1 MWIGFKA
8 IRVICIVGIMI
19 PGWLHAALVFD
30 LDFTAAEGFVN
41 GSSLNNQVSMNSQPN
56 WVASNVNGAGYAS
69 YAGGWQRARNFTD
82 FTLEVGESVVI
93 ETTLRLTVSS
103 SLDANIYKLGFAEK
117 LIDSGGATPSIG
129 SVLHMNSDGS
139 YWIGASESDQQVL
152 IPASNATDWIQIVQ
166 TITRLSTPGQ
176 FQGEVTVS
184 NLTTG
189 VNLGNSLFA
198 WTQSTSDGSW
208 GGVMNASFRGT
219 HSPGV
224 PMEIDRWTV
233 STVAP
238 PEAITIEVDATR
250 TRSIGGIGSLDRYTW
265 FGVYHEAGFGN
276 KQVDGK
282 RIDEWIWEEGEMWPS
297 RGTIGFSQFT
307 EDPLRDGFI
316 DPASISDY
324 TGGLSR
330 YVTALGYDPNHKTV
344 FSGRGHGDHP
354 DFMCWPTHL
363 TSGVPTVSNH
373 VAHGEAVVRVL
384 DRISE
389 LGGLMPLWYEVT
401 NESTIPSN
409 FGWHFDADAW
419 DKLAEYHLGVSD
431 AIDASVYSNTVKVA
445 GPVDAYPYRDGSS
458 GDFSSWANRNQSF
471 VHQTGDRLDAYAMHV
486 YEQSNGKSS
495 YEDQL
500 ELFQIWHLG
509 RLPAFLDL
517 WENEQVMTW
526 GHTLPFVISE
536 YGLLDNPAGDSN
548 AFYQIRSYN
557 GILLSLLDRP
567 DVIDKMSAFL
577 PSYAPYNLA
586 SDRVLF
592 KSEDG
597 GSSYAKT
604 SYFEYLRFWH
614 DLKGD
619 YLFTNT
625 DNPHVLQHA
634 FLDGNTNLYL
644 VVQNNY
650 NNGFEIDVNVNLPV
664 GASVVSAEVQRLYEA
679 GNDIARAPFSA
690 VTDLNQVAIGIDE
703 TIMVR
708 IALTGL
714 SALPVWEE
722 TNHYGNRSLVP
733 MQAGV
738 VEDFSV
744 MLPTISG
751 STHSAGELHIG
762 LYAFE
767 GFSSGL
773 QSVSINGTLLSNL
786 PDLSYTAGAPR
797 YWTQISIPV
806 SESILQEGVNTI
818 SVVPAEGEAL
828 MKITSV
834 RLTSEQATDA
844 VLHADRDLDGMSDA
858 WEIAYGFEPADP
870 SDGVLDSDSD
880 GFDNA
885 QEYVSGTNPF
895 NAQSYLSVSGS
906 MEAGA
911 GYKLSFN
918 TVSNRVYT
926 IESTLNLQ
934 LEWSEWTN
942 GILGNNALME
952 LLDVEV
958 ESNQF
963 YRLNVHV
970 EE

>member
-1 MWIGFKA
+1 MSVGY
-8 IRVICIVGIMI
+8 IRIWALWIVGMAM
-19 PGWLHAALVFD
+19 PCWLCAGSVFD
-30 LDFTAAEGFVN
+30 LDFTADEGFVN
-41 GSSLNNQVSMNSQPN
+41 GSSLNDQVSMNSQPN
-56 WVASNVNGAGYAS
+56 WVASDVNGAGYAS

-82 FTLEVGESVVI
+82 FSLEVGESVVI
-93 ETTLRLTVSS
+93 ETILRLTAPGSI
-103 SLDANIYKLGFAEK
+103 DANIYTLGFAEE
-117 LIDSGGATPSIG
+117 LINSGGATPSIG
-129 SVLHMNSDGS
+129 SILHMNSDGS
-139 YWIGASESDQQVL
+139 YWVGASSAEQQVL
-152 IPASNATDWIQIVQ
+152 IPASYGTDWIKIVQ
-166 TITRLSTPGQ
+166 TITRRSTAGQ
-176 FQGEVTVS
+176 FGGVVSVS
-184 NLTTG
+184 NVTAG
-189 VNLGNSLFA
+189 VDLGSSSVA

-224 PMEIDRWTV
+224 PIEIDRWTV

-238 PEAITIEVDATR
+238 PETISIEVDATR
-250 TRSIGGIGSLDRYTW
+250 TRSIGGVGALDRYAW

-282 RIDEWIWEEGEMWPS
+282 RIDEWIWEEGQLWPS

-316 DPASISDY
+316 DPSSIQDF

-354 DFMCWPTHL
+354 DFMCWPTNL
-363 TSGVPTVSNH
+363 TSGVRTVSNH
-373 VAHGEAVVRVL
+373 VAHGEAVVRVF

-401 NESTIPSN
+401 NESTIPNN

-419 DKLAEYHLGVSD
+419 DKLAAYHLGVSD
-431 AIDASVYSNTVKVA
+431 AIDASVYSNSVKVA
-445 GPVDAYPYRDGSS
+445 GPVDAYPYRDGNS
-458 GDFSSWANRNQSF
+458 GDFSAWTNKNQSF
-471 VHQTGDRLDAYAMHV
+471 VHQTGDKLDAYAMHV

-495 YEDQL
+495 YEDHL

-526 GHTLPFVISE
+526 GSTLPFVISE
-536 YGLLDNPAGDSN
+536 YGLLDNPGGDSN
-548 AFYQIRSYN
+548 AFYQVRSYN

-577 PSYAPYNLA
+577 PSYAPYDLA

-597 GSSYAKT
+597 GSTYAKT
-604 SYFEYLRFWH
+604 SYFEYLRFWR

-650 NNGFEIDVNVNLPV
+650 NTGFEVDVNIDLPA

-679 GNDIARAPFSA
+679 GNDIARAPFSPVA
-690 VTDLNQVAIGIDE
+690 DLSQVPIAIDE
-703 TIMVR
+703 IIMVR
-708 IALTGL
+708 IAVSGLLT
-714 SALPVWEE
+714 LPVWEE
-722 TNHYGNRSLVP
+722 TNHYGDRNLVP
-733 MQAGV
+733 MQTGV
-738 VEDFSV
+738 AENFSV
-744 MLPTISG
+744 TLPTISG

-762 LYAFE
+762 LYAFA
-767 GFSSGL
+767 GFNSGL
-773 QSVSINGTLLSNL
+773 QSVSVNGTLLSGI
-786 PDLSYTAGAPR
+786 PDLSYSAGAPR
-797 YWTQISIPV
+797 YWTQISLPI
-806 SESILQEGVNTI
+806 SESILQAGVNTI
-818 SVVPAEGEAL
+818 SVVPAEGESL

-844 VLHADRDLDGMSDA
+844 VLNADRDLDGMSDA

-870 SDGVLDSDSD
+870 SDGALDSDLD

-885 QEYVSGTNPF
+885 AEYQSGTNPF
-895 NAQSYLSVSGS
+895 NSQSYLSVAGS
-906 MEAGA
+906 METGS
-911 GYKLSFN
+911 GYKISFN
-918 TVSNRVYT
+918 AVSNRIYT
-926 IESTLNLQ
+926 IESSVDLQ

-942 GILGNNALME
+942 GILGDNSVME
-952 LLDVEV
+952 FYNLEV
-958 ESNQF
+958 ASNQF
-963 YRLNVHV
+963 YRLKV
-970 EE
+970 ETE

>member
-1 MWIGFKA
+1 MWVGYKT
-8 IRVICIVGIMI
+8 IRVICIVGIMM
-19 PGWLHAALVFD
+19 PGWLCAGSVFD

-41 GSSLNNQVSMNSQPN
+41 GSSLNNQVNMNSQPN
-56 WVASNVNGAGYAS
+56 WVASSVNGAGYAS
-69 YAGGWQRARNFTD
+69 YAGGWQRARNFSD
-82 FTLEVGESVVI
+82 FTLEVGGSVVI
-93 ETTLRLTVSS
+93 ETILRLTASS
-103 SLDANIYKLGFAEK
+103 SIDANIYKLGFAEE

-129 SVLHMNSDGS
+129 SVLHMNGDGS
-139 YWIGASESDQQVL
+139 YWVGASGADQQVL
-152 IPASNATDWIQIVQ
+152 ISASYATDWIKIVQ

-176 FQGEVTVS
+176 FRGVVTVS
-184 NLTTG
+184 NLTAG
-189 VNLGNSLFA
+189 VDLGSSLAA

-219 HSPGV
+219 DSPGV
-224 PMEIDRWTV
+224 PIEIDRWTV

-250 TRSIGGIGSLDRYTW
+250 TRSIGGVGALDRYTW

-282 RIDEWIWEEGEMWPS
+282 RIDEWIWEEGRMWPS

-307 EDPLRDGFI
+307 EDPLREGFI

-373 VAHGEAVVRVL
+373 VAHGEAVVRVF

-401 NESTIPSN
+401 NESTIPNN

-431 AIDASVYSNTVKVA
+431 AIDASIYSNSVKVA
-445 GPVDAYPYRDGSS
+445 GPVDAYPYRDGNS
-458 GDFSSWANRNQSF
+458 GDFSSWANKNKSF
-471 VHQTGDRLDAYAMHV
+471 VHQTGDKLDAYAMHV

-495 YEDQL
+495 YEDHL

-517 WENEQVMTW
+517 WENEQVITW
-526 GHTLPFVISE
+526 GNTLPFVISE

-577 PSYAPYNLA
+577 PSFAPYDLA

-597 GSSYAKT
+597 GSTYAKT
-604 SYFEYLRFWH
+604 SYFEYLRFWQ

-650 NNGFEIDVNVNLPV
+650 NNGFEIDVNVDLPA

-690 VTDLNQVAIGIDE
+690 VADLSQVAIGIDE
-703 TIMVR
+703 IIMVR
-708 IALTGL
+708 IALSGL
-714 SALPVWEE
+714 SILPVWEE
-722 TNHYGNRSLVP
+722 TNHYGDRNLVP
-733 MQAGV
+733 MQIGV
-738 VEDFSV
+738 AENFSV
-744 MLPTISG
+744 TLPTVSG

-767 GFSSGL
+767 GFTSGL
-773 QSVSINGTLLSNL
+773 QSVSVNGTLLSGI
-786 PDLSYTAGAPR
+786 PDLSYSAGAPR
-797 YWTQISIPV
+797 YWTQISLPV

-818 SVVPAEGEAL
+818 SVVPAEGESL

-844 VLHADRDLDGMSDA
+844 VLDADRDLDGMSDA

-870 SDGVLDSDSD
+870 SDGALDSDSD

-885 QEYVSGTNPF
+885 AEYQSGTNPF
-895 NAQSYLSVSGS
+895 DSQSYLSIAGS
-906 MEAGA
+906 MEAET
-911 GYKLSFN
+911 GYKISFN
-918 TVSNRVYT
+918 SVSNRMYT
-926 IESTLNLQ
+926 VESTVDLQ
-934 LEWSEWTN
+934 AGWSDMTN
-942 GILGNNALME
+942 GLVGNSDLIE
-952 LLDVEV
+952 IIDHVLI
-958 ESNQF
+958 SNQF
-963 YRLNVHV
+963 YRLKVHIQN
-970 EE
+970 